1 MAECGLRYQI
11 TVIAQP
17 GKQSVKN
24 QPGAYDS
31 PASYFE
37 AVYQIFQYGEQA
49 DSDSNSHFFNIDGQ
63 TINLRFAGSA
73 LTPRIIPALEHLRGV
88 PTTSPQ
94 LTIYL
99 WDSAST
105 HYPFPLHPWSGNAS
119 SAFGEEFHSDE
130 GRIHFNDGRFRMY
143 FYMDDMILMLDSHKG
158 KAIFW
163 VEDAQKLPYHESG
176 APLRSL
182 LDWWFS
188 NNYRQFVHAA
198 ALGTDKGGVLLIGKG
213 GSGKSTTTLAC
224 LDSPLQIAGD
234 DYCLLTSTPSPYVKS
249 LYSTAKM
256 DPLDINRLP
265 HLRTDIS
272 NADRLDSEKALFFL
286 YKRHPKKIIK
296 GFPLRALL
304 IPRITGGTQTS
315 IKPASSIASLMALA
329 PSTIFQLVNEGSTS
343 FGFMSRLVREVPSFY
358 LDLGTDLA
366 QIPATIMELL
376 SNYQ

>member
-1 MAECGLRYQI
+1 MQSGEYQL
-11 TVIAQP
+11 
-17 GKQSVKN
+17 
-24 QPGAYDS
+24 GAYDS
-31 PASYFE
+31 PASYFD
-37 AVYQIFQYGEQA
+37 AVYQIFQHGEQA
-49 DSDSNSHFFNIDGQ
+49 DSDSNSHFFNVGGQ
-63 TINLRFAGSA
+63 TIRLRFAGSA
-73 LTPRIIPALEHLRGV
+73 LTPRIAPALEHLGQA

-94 LTIYL
+94 LTICL

-105 HYPFPLHPWSGNAS
+105 HNPFPLHPRSGSAS
-119 SAFGEEFHSDE
+119 SAFGEELRSDE
-130 GRIHFNDGRFRMY
+130 ERVHYNDGRFRMY
-143 FYMDDMILMLDSHKG
+143 FYTADMILMLDSHKG

-163 VEDAQKLPYHESG
+163 VEDAQKLPYYESG

-188 NNYRQFVHAA
+188 NSYRQFVHAA
-198 ALGTDKGGVLLIGKG
+198 ALGIDKGGVLLIGKG

-224 LDSPLQIAGD
+224 LDSSLQIAGD
-234 DYCLLTSTPSPYVKS
+234 DYCLLTSKPSPYVYS

-256 DPLDINRLP
+256 DPLDLNRLP
-265 HLRTDIS
+265 HLRTEIS

-286 YKRHPKKIIK
+286 YKRHPQKIIK

-304 IPRITGGTQTS
+304 IPRITGGMHTS
-315 IKPASSIASLMALA
+315 IKPASPAAGLMALA

-343 FGFMSRLVREVPSFY
+343 FEFMSRLVREVPSFY

-366 QIPATIMELL
+366 QIPPTIMELL

>member
-1 MAECGLRYQI
+1 M
-11 TVIAQP
+11 
-17 GKQSVKN
+17 QSIEYP
-24 QPGAYDS
+24 QGAYEN

-49 DSDSNSHFFNIDGQ
+49 DGDPNSHFFNIDSQ
-63 TINLRFAGSA
+63 TIRLRFAGSA
-73 LTPRIIPALEHLRGV
+73 LTPRITPALEHLRGA

-94 LTIYL
+94 LTICL

-105 HYPFPLHPWSGNAS
+105 HNPFPLHPWSGSAS
-119 SAFGEEFHSDE
+119 SAFGEGFRSVNEE
-130 GRIHFNDGRFRMY
+130 RIHFNDGRFRMY
-143 FYMDDMILMLDSHKG
+143 FYMDESILMLDSHKG

-188 NNYRQFVHAA
+188 NSCRQFVHAA
-198 ALGTDKGGVLLIGKG
+198 ALGISKGGVLLIGKG

-234 DYCLLTSTPSPYVKS
+234 DYCLLSSKPSPYVYS

-256 DPLDINRLP
+256 EPQNLNRLP
-265 HLRTDIS
+265 HLKTEIS

-286 YKRHPKKIIK
+286 YKRHPQKIIK
-296 GFPLRALL
+296 RFPLRALL
-304 IPRITGGTQTS
+304 IPRITGGMQTS
-315 IKPASSIASLMALA
+315 IKPASPVACLMALA
-329 PSTIFQLVNEGSTS
+329 PSTIFQLVNEGDKS
-343 FGFMSRLVREVPSFY
+343 FDFMSRLVREVPSFY
-358 LDLGTDLA
+358 LDLGTDLV